1 LGSSS
6 GQSIACWPKQ
16 CRVVKVMNGYF
27 SAMSAPIHQRGG
39 VIDKYIGDASW
50 PIGGRHSPPT
60 PIRRGS
66 PDWPRSMEARSQA
79 NASWRGPL
87 FKQ

>member
-1 LGSSS
+1 LRSSS

-50 PIGGRHSPPT
+50 PIGGRHS
-60 PIRRGS
+60 
-66 PDWPRSMEARSQA
+66 
-79 NASWRGPL
+79 
-87 FKQ
+87 